1 MPLASVFRL
10 HRTWWR
16 VMTDRCLMA
25 VHAHPDD
32 EVFSTGGILAKSAQE
47 GDRVVVVYC
56 TNGEAGE
63 MHDADLIPAEAIPRL
78 GEIRMEEARKACAL
92 LGVTDVVFL
101 GYRDSGMK
109 DTEEN
114 ANPAAFANAS
124 LDEATQRLIEVIRAT
139 QPQVMIAYD
148 EDGGYGHPD
157 HIMAHRVALEAFQR
171 LQGEPNGPRKLYFSA
186 RSREGFRRYVEAIKE
201 HGLTVPWIDG
211 DFNFDEYGVPDAEIT
226 AHIDVEPFVAL
237 KKRALAV
244 HKTQIRPD
252 FFYLQIPDEALM
264 AGSGL
269 EYFVRIFPPPEP
281 GERETDLFA
290 PVATRE
296 AFA

>member
-1 MPLASVFRL
+1 
-10 HRTWWR
+10 
-16 VMTDRCLMA
+16 MA

-32 EVFSTGGILAKSAQE
+32 EVFSTGGILAKSAQA

-63 MHDADLIPAEAIPRL
+63 MHDADLVPEEAIPRL
-78 GEIRMEEARKACAL
+78 GEIRIEEARKACAL
-92 LGVTDVVFL
+92 LGVTDVFFL

-114 ANPAAFANAS
+114 AHPDAFANAE
-124 LDEATQRLIEVIRAT
+124 LDEAVQRLTAVIRST
-139 QPQVMIAYD
+139 RPQVIIAYD

-157 HIMAHRVALEAFQR
+157 HIMAHRIAVEAFQR
-171 LQGEPNGPRKLYFSA
+171 LQGEPDGPQKLYYSA

-211 DFNFDEYGVPDAEIT
+211 DFNLDEYGVPDEDIT
-226 AHIDVEPFVAL
+226 AHIDVGPFVGL

-244 HKTQIRPD
+244 HRTQIRPD
-252 FFYLQIPDEALM
+252 FFYLQIPDEALA
-264 AGSGL
+264 AGSSL
-269 EYFVRIFPPPEP
+269 EYFIRVLPPPVP
-281 GERETDLFA
+281 GEHETDLFA
-290 PVATRE
+290 PVAARE
-296 AFA
+296 ALA

>member
-1 MPLASVFRL
+1 
-10 HRTWWR
+10 
-16 VMTDRCLMA
+16 MA

-32 EVFSTGGILAKSAQE
+32 EVFSTGGILAKSAQQ

-63 MHDADLIPAEAIPRL
+63 MHDEDLVADEAIPRL

-92 LGVTDVVFL
+92 LGVTDVMFL

-114 ANPAAFANAS
+114 THPAAFANAA
-124 LDEATQRLIEVIRAT
+124 LDEATERLIGIIRTT

-148 EDGGYGHPD
+148 EEGGYGHPD
-157 HIMAHRVALEAFQR
+157 HIMAHRIAVEAFQK
-171 LQGEPNGPRKLYFSA
+171 LQGEPDAPRKLYYSA

-226 AHIDVEPFVAL
+226 AHIDVEPFVGL
-237 KKRALAV
+237 KKQALAV
-244 HKTQIRPD
+244 HRTQIRPD
-252 FFYLQIPDEALM
+252 FFYLQIPDEALA
-264 AGSGL
+264 AGSGV
-269 EYFVRIFPPPEP
+269 EYFVRVLPPPMA

-290 PVATRE
+290 PVATSE
-296 AFA
+296 ALA